1 VGVDAMAAH
10 TSAVLIIEHDPLIQ
24 SLYTRTLQHEYVVLT
39 AQTIEQCEMHC
50 RHLDLRAVIIEPHR
64 PDGLGA
70 QLFDVLQQQ
79 LRTRQIPIIVCSVLN
94 AQRTTQDAGIFRYLV
109 KPVSPDVL
117 RQLVLQI

>member
-1 VGVDAMAAH
+1 MAAH

-39 AQTIEQCEMHC
+39 AQTVEQCETHC
-50 RHLDLRAVIIEPHR
+50 RRLDLRAVIIEPHR

-79 LRTRQIPIIVCSVLN
+79 LRTHQTPIIVCSVLN
-94 AQRTTQDAGIFRYLV
+94 AQRTAQDAGIFRYLV

-117 RQLVLQI
+117 RQLIVQI

>member
-1 VGVDAMAAH
+1 MAAH

-39 AQTIEQCEMHC
+39 AQTVEQCETHC
-50 RHLDLRAVIIEPHR
+50 GRLDLRAVIIEPHR

-94 AQRTTQDAGIFRYLV
+94 AQRTAQDAGIFRYLV

-117 RQLVLQI
+117 RQLIVQI

>member
-1 VGVDAMAAH
+1 MAAH

-39 AQTIEQCEMHC
+39 AQTVEQCEMYC
-50 RHLDLRAVIIEPHR
+50 RRLDLRVVIIEPHR

-70 QLFDVLQQQ
+70 QLLDILQQQ
-79 LRTRQIPIIVCSVLN
+79 LRTRHVPIIVCSVLN
-94 AQRTTQDAGIFRYLV
+94 AQRTAQDAGIFRYLV

-117 RQLVLQI
+117 RQLIVQI

>member
-1 VGVDAMAAH
+1 MAAH

-39 AQTIEQCEMHC
+39 AQTVEQCEMHC
-50 RHLDLRAVIIEPHR
+50 CRLDLRVVIIEPHR

-70 QLFDVLQQQ
+70 QLLAVLHHQ
-79 LRTRQIPIIVCSVLN
+79 LRERHVPIIVCSVLN
-94 AQRTTQDAGIFRYLV
+94 AQRTDQDTGLFRYLV

-117 RQLVLQI
+117 RQLIVQI